1 MNEGVWIRDWK
12 GTGLACDGLTP
23 GLSGLSLI
31 NQQILWTIVFKIK
44 GPECVGALLDWASP
58 QLDYGDE

>member
-31 NQQILWTIVFKIK
+31 NQQILWTIVF
-44 GPECVGALLDWASP
+44 
-58 QLDYGDE
+58 